1 MKLKWRNLP
10 AIVTFLSGL
19 VTCII
24 SILSKYSLIT
34 MLWLLIAV
42 MAGFYV
48 FSLIIRAVLVK
59 FFDEPEPE
67 EPQEETGEEEEQET
81 AAQPKDAVYTEEE
94 SESISE

>member
-10 AIVTFLSGL
+10 AIVTFLAGL

-42 MAGFYV
+42 MMGFYV

-67 EPQEETGEEEEQET
+67 AAEEENAEKAEQEA

-94 SESISE
+94 PESMSE